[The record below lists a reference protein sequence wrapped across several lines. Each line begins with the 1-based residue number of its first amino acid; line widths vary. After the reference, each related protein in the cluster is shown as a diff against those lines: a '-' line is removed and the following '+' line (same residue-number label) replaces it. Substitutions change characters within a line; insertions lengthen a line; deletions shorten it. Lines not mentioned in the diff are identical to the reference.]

1 VLLGCGSDVGVFAF
15 MEDLCRCGDYTEN
28 ESGKCD
34 VCEYLEGLAVADGTL
49 EAREVVESIV
59 VSRRR

>member
-1 VLLGCGSDVGVFAF
+1 MR

-59 VSRRR
+59 FSRRR